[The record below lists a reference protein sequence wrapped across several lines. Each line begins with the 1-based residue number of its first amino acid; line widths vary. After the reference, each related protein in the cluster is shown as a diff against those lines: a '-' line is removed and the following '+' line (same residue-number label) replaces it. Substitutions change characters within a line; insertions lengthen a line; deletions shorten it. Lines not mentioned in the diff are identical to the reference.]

1 MCEEILAAKDDRLN
15 ELGNLLAYWRQRL
28 NPRRIAGVDTGRR
41 RLKPGLTQAEVAML
55 TGVSLSWY
63 RALEKGKKA
72 DFSPEFL
79 QRVALTLRL
88 SEDERVLLFQLALG
102 HAPAPR
108 GLAEDGAVDEDMQKL
123 LDQMLPHPAYISN
136 VSWDI
141 VAHNKPQEEWFPWV
155 PYEPNL
161 MRWAFLYPEA
171 REQLVNWKE
180 DWARPFLA
188 QLRVALGRHPDN
200 EALRRLKEDILRGNP
215 VARELWAEPETIIH
229 PDGHVRRL
237 RLPAHHDEEVSV
249 KIMAM
254 APLRNMDLRFI
265 VLLRTDV

>member
-1 MCEEILAAKDDRLN
+1 MCEEPLSSEKDRLD
-15 ELGNLLAYWRQRL
+15 ELGNLLAFWRQRL
-28 NPRRIAGVDTGRR
+28 DPRRILGVDTGRR

-55 TGVSLSWY
+55 TGVSLTWY
-63 RALEKGKKA
+63 RALEKGRNA

-88 SEDERVLLFQLALG
+88 SESERVMLFQLSLG
-102 HAPAPR
+102 YSPPPF
-108 GLAEDGAVDEDMQKL
+108 GLSADVAVDEDMQKL
-123 LDQMLPHPAYISN
+123 LNGMLPHPAYLSN
-136 VSWDI
+136 ISWDI
-141 VAHNKPQEEWFPWV
+141 IAHNEPQEEWFPWM

-188 QLRVALGRHPDN
+188 QIRVASGRHPDD
-200 EALRRLKEDILRGNP
+200 EGLRRLKDDILAGNQD
-215 VARELWAEPETIIH
+215 ARELWADKEAIIH

-237 RLPAHHDEEVSV
+237 RLPAHRDQQVSV
-249 KIMAM
+249 KIHAL
-254 APLRNMDLRFI
+254 APLRNLDLRFI
-265 VLLRTDV
+265 VLMRTDI